1 MYMASRSPKFSN
13 NFSFSHINYC
23 YLTYASCEKNMTHED
38 FRIQKRLNLN
48 PQYVEER
55 YGLIAE
61 IDGIKN
67 S

>member
-1 MYMASRSPKFSN
+1 
-13 NFSFSHINYC
+13 
-23 YLTYASCEKNMTHED
+23 MTHED